1 MEVFGAVGTAVS
13 LVEACGKLIVA
24 LDRYIDEVKHAKAN
38 AQGLKE
44 QVLGIK
50 DVLTRLEQVYNDAQD
65 QAKSYSTGGHPQ
77 ADWFEAIANEMEE
90 DKTWKDYNDRFKKAL
105 DDITT
110 HLELPLGPMMPASPG
125 ASTQSLRSQPRD
137 EKTSIWRV
145 GKAYL
150 LWPARRKKIETWIS
164 KMKQYI
170 QGMNDLHRFYQ
181 DRFDI
186 RHRRATEEVLAYT
199 KKKEQEDEQRRIE
212 KEQRRIEEEQRREKE
227 AEQRRQEEEKR
238 RTEDEQ
244 RRTEKE
250 RRRIEEEQ
258 RRREELEQK
267 RREEEQRRKE
277 EEQRQREEEQR
288 RREEEQ
294 QEKLSTM
301 MKKLGDPS
309 EHLSRHTMWCDKRT
323 KGTCQW
329 IIEDEVF
336 KKWKD
341 GAGGGCLWLYGGPG
355 MGKTFLASAV
365 IDELTKSGPVS
376 YVYCDS
382 KCTTARGILELLAAQ
397 SLRQIGKRSTGSWR
411 LRPDAVNFDFS
422 AEFSALE
429 HKDSY
434 SFDDDIPELITTVT
448 KIFEASFIVVDAL
461 DECPDRPE
469 TSHLI
474 DALLPLA
481 KSGLQIFLTSRE
493 ERYFVDCMK
502 DIPLHARI
510 HLQNQNAP
518 DIQLHITH
526 MIDGSVSA
534 RSDVPDSEK
543 QEIRSTIEEGF
554 KEKAKG
560 GMFLLVDRLLKPVV
574 TRATIEEITEDLQN
588 LPADCEDLWLRILM
602 SIDKACGKNDKSRRR
617 IALALT
623 WLMGTVVPLE
633 LEVLE

>member
-1 MEVFGAVGTAVS
+1 MEVFGTVGTAVS
-13 LVEACGKLIVA
+13 LVEACSKLVVA

-50 DVLTRLEQVYNDAQD
+50 DVLTRLERVYNDAQD
-65 QAKSYSTGGHPQ
+65 QAKSYSTEGHPQ

-90 DKTWKDYNDRFKKAL
+90 DKTWKDFNDRFKKAL

-137 EKTSIWRV
+137 ENTSIWRV

-150 LWPARRKKIETWIS
+150 LWPARRKKVETWTE

-170 QGMNDLHRFYQ
+170 QGMNDLHRIYQ
-181 DRFDI
+181 DRFAN
-186 RHRRATEEVLAYT
+186 RRTQATEEILAYT
-199 KKKEQEDEQRRIE
+199 QKKEQEDEQRRI
-212 KEQRRIEEEQRREKE
+212 
-227 AEQRRQEEEKR
+227 
-238 RTEDEQ
+238 
-244 RRTEKE
+244 EKE

-258 RRREELEQK
+258 RRREELEQR
-267 RREEEQRRKE
+267 RREEEQRRKT
-277 EEQRQREEEQR
+277 EEQRHREEEER
-288 RREEEQ
+288 RREKEQ

-329 IIEDEVF
+329 IMKDRAF
-336 KKWKD
+336 RKWKD
-341 GAGGGCLWLYGGPG
+341 GDGGGCLWLYGGPG

-461 DECPDRPE
+461 DECPRQTPE
-469 TSHLI
+469 DPLI
-474 DALLPLA
+474 SSTLSSPLRNLVF
-481 KSGLQIFLTSRE
+481 KSF
-493 ERYFVDCMK
+493 
-502 DIPLHARI
+502 
-510 HLQNQNAP
+510 
-518 DIQLHITH
+518 
-526 MIDGSVSA
+526 
-534 RSDVPDSEK
+534 
-543 QEIRSTIEEGF
+543 
-554 KEKAKG
+554 
-560 GMFLLVDRLLKPVV
+560 
-574 TRATIEEITEDLQN
+574 
-588 LPADCEDLWLRILM
+588 
-602 SIDKACGKNDKSRRR
+602 
-617 IALALT
+617 
-623 WLMGTVVPLE
+623 
-633 LEVLE
+633 